1 MKKYILYIS
10 TSYTA
15 KAQDMQNMQKT
26 MYIASPSKRSNV
38 SPVQASNVVLH
49 HTSMHYN
56 SPVLSLSLHSLS
68 FPFLSRHHMRV
79 SACASLMMMPLLS

>member
-10 TSYTA
+10 SSYTA
-15 KAQDMQNMQKT
+15 KAQDIQNMQKT

-56 SPVLSLSLHSLS
+56 SPVLSLSTLSFFSLS
-68 FPFLSRHHMRV
+68 FTPSHARV
-79 SACASLMMMPLLS
+79 CLC